1 MKLLST
7 QEITVGFF
15 ALLNSDQTIQMH
27 YENEIINQ
35 QCVKNTRF
43 SIKQQLQKKNN
54 NVINNSQR
62 RVNTTQHILNN
73 KEIIKSPFG
82 KIKCDFS
89 LLYELKVKP

>member
-7 QEITVGFF
+7 QEITVSFF

-43 SIKQQLQKKNN
+43 SIKQQLQKKKIIILSITHNG
-54 NVINNSQR
+54 VLI
-62 RVNTTQHILNN
+62 QHNFLNH
-73 KEIIKSPFG
+73 KEIIKSRFG

-89 LLYELKVKP
+89 LVYELKVKP

>member
-7 QEITVGFF
+7 QEITVSFF

-43 SIKQQLQKKNN
+43 SIKQQLQKKKNN
-54 NVINNSQR
+54 NFINNSQR
-62 RVNTTQHILNN
+62 RVNTTQLSESQGNHQISFRKN
-73 KEIIKSPFG
+73 
-82 KIKCDFS
+82 
-89 LLYELKVKP
+89 